1 MNIMFIGSVV
11 LLIFLAIVVVGVGIQ
26 IYNALLALNE
36 NVNKSW
42 ANIDVILKQRY
53 DELPQLIKLCEQY
66 VDYEAEMIEKIM
78 SAREK
83 MVQGRDVK
91 EKSAAFNEVTAG
103 IKGLLAVGEAYPE
116 LKANTN
122 FLQIQTRLSALEE
135 ILADRREFYND
146 SVTIFNTRIQQIPDV
161 LFAGRL
167 GYRRKQMF
175 EVNSDEKALPDLTIK
190 RRRA

>member
-1 MNIMFIGSVV
+1 MNIMLIGTIV
-11 LLIFLAIVVVGVGIQ
+11 LLIFLAVVVVGVGIQ
-26 IYNALLALNE
+26 IYNALLAINE

-66 VDYEAEMIEKIM
+66 VEYEAEMIEKIM

-103 IKGLLAVGEAYPE
+103 IKGLLAIGEAYPE

-135 ILADRREFYND
+135 VLADRREFYND

-161 LFAGRL
+161 FIAGQL
-167 GYRRKQMF
+167 GYKRKQMF
-175 EVNSDEKALPDLTIK
+175 EVNSNEKALPDLSIK